1 MLTDTQRSFGFK
13 FLVGIKFDLKK
24 NTQTSETYIIIDKST
39 SENKKSIKLKVTRQD
54 SEEDK
59 N

>member
-1 MLTDTQRSFGFK
+1 MLTDTLRSFGFK
-13 FLVGIKFDLKK
+13 FLVGIKLDLKK

-39 SENKKSIKLKVTRQD
+39 SENKKSIKLKVTRQV

>member
-1 MLTDTQRSFGFK
+1 MLTDTLRSFRFK

-39 SENKKSIKLKVTRQD
+39 SENKKSIKLKVTRQV

>member
-1 MLTDTQRSFGFK
+1 MLTDTQRGFGFK
-13 FLVGIKFDLKK
+13 FLVRIKFDLKK
-24 NTQTSETYIIIDKST
+24 NTQTSETCIIIDKFT